1 MLIQKIKII
10 VPDEVVEI
18 VYSEIVYNENGEEE
32 EKNFIIFNLYELDR
46 LKRKII
52 IYKTFDLDCKENN
65 FFNLYLTHK
74 YYDWKTFHYPFY
86 TSFEY
91 YISKMEYEI
100 TFNKL
105 DEDFEFTINGIRGE
119 KIN

>member
-10 VPDEVVEI
+10 VPDEVDEVDYIE
-18 VYSEIVYNENGEEE
+18 NE
-32 EKNFIIFNLYELDR
+32 KDFIKFNLDELNR

-74 YYDWKTFHYPFY
+74 DYDWKTFHYPFY

-91 YISKMEYEI
+91 YYYISKMEYEI

-105 DEDFEFTINGIRGE
+105 DEVFEFTINGIRGE

>member
-1 MLIQKIKII
+1 MIFQNFIQKIKII
-10 VPDEVVEI
+10 VPDDVDEVVYTE
-18 VYSEIVYNENGEEE
+18 NEEV
-32 EKNFIIFNLYELDR
+32 FIRFNLDELNR

-65 FFNLYLTHK
+65 FFNLSLTHK
-74 YYDWKTFHYPFY
+74 DYDWKCFHYPFH

-91 YISKMEYEI
+91 YTSKMEYEI
-100 TFNKL
+100 TYNKL
-105 DEDFEFTINGIRGE
+105 DEEFEFTINGVRSE

>member
-10 VPDEVVEI
+10 VPDDVDEV
-18 VYSEIVYNENGEEE
+18 VYSEKEED
-32 EKNFIIFNLYELDR
+32 FIKFFIRFNLDELNR
-46 LKRKII
+46 LKQKII

-74 YYDWKTFHYPFY
+74 DYDWKTFHYPFY
-86 TSFEY
+86 KSFEY

-105 DEDFEFTINGIRGE
+105 NEDFEFTINGEKGE

>member
-10 VPDEVVEI
+10 VPDEVVE
-18 VYSEIVYNENGEEE
+18 VDFTENE
-32 EKNFIIFNLYELDR
+32 KDFIKFNLYELNR

-52 IYKTFDLDCKENN
+52 IYRTFDLWVEENN
-65 FFNLYLTHK
+65 YFNLSLTHK
-74 YYDWKTFHYPFY
+74 DYDWKSFDYIFD

>member
-10 VPDEVVEI
+10 VSDDVDEVVYTEK
-18 VYSEIVYNENGEEE
+18 EED
-32 EKNFIIFNLYELDR
+32 FIRFNLDELNR

-52 IYKTFDLDCKENN
+52 IYKTFDLDCEENN
-65 FFNLYLTHK
+65 FFYLYLTHK
-74 YYDWKTFHYPFY
+74 DYDWKTFHYHFY

>member
-10 VPDEVVEI
+10 VPNEVNEV
-18 VYSEIVYNENGEEE
+18 VYNENEDH
-32 EKNFIIFNLYELDR
+32 IRFNLDELNRLDR
-46 LKRKII
+46 KIT
-52 IYKTFDLDCKENN
+52 IYRTFDLNCKDNN
-65 FFNLYLTHK
+65 WFDLYLNHK
-74 YYDWKTFHYPFY
+74 DYDWKSFHYPFH

-91 YISKMEYEI
+91 YISKIEYEI

-105 DEDFEFTINGIRGE
+105 DEDFEFTINDVRGK

>member
-10 VPDEVVEI
+10 IIVPDEVDEV
-18 VYSEIVYNENGEEE
+18 VYTEKE
-32 EKNFIIFNLYELDR
+32 EKFIRFNLDELNR

-65 FFNLYLTHK
+65 LYLTHK
-74 YYDWKTFHYPFY
+74 DYDWKTFHYPFY
-86 TSFEY
+86 RSFEY

-105 DEDFEFTINGIRGE
+105 DKNFEFSINGE

>member
-10 VPDEVVEI
+10 VPDEVVEV
-18 VYSEIVYNENGEEE
+18 VYSDSEEE
-32 EKNFIIFNLYELDR
+32 DYIKFNLDELNR
-46 LKRKII
+46 LRRKII
-52 IYKTFDLDCKENN
+52 IYKTFDLNCKENN
-65 FFNLYLTHK
+65 FFNLCLTHK
-74 YYDWKTFHYPFY
+74 DYDWKTFHYPFY
-86 TSFEY
+86 TSFGY

-105 DEDFEFTINGIRGE
+105 DEDFKFTINGVCGE

>member
-1 MLIQKIKII
+1 MITKI
-10 VPDEVVEI
+10 
-18 VYSEIVYNENGEEE
+18 N
-32 EKNFIIFNLYELDR
+32 R
-46 LKRKII
+46 
-52 IYKTFDLDCKENN
+52 TFDFNCQANN
-65 FFNLYLTHK
+65 WFDLYLNHK
-74 YYDWKTFHYPFY
+74 DYDWTSFHYPFH

-105 DEDFEFTINGIRGE
+105 DEDFEFAINGVRGE

>member
-1 MLIQKIKII
+1 MFIQKIKII
-10 VPDEVVEI
+10 VPDEVVEV
-18 VYSEIVYNENGEEE
+18 VYSEKEED
-32 EKNFIIFNLYELDR
+32 FIRFNLDELNR

-52 IYKTFDLDCKENN
+52 IYKTIDLDCKENN
-65 FFNLYLTHK
+65 FFNLYLSHK
-74 YYDWKTFHYPFY
+74 DYDWKTFHYPFY
-86 TSFEY
+86 TSFKY

-105 DEDFEFTINGIRGE
+105 DEDFEFTINGVCGE